1 LGERTRCQI
10 VSTGVVVSAPSLQD
24 LLNFVLYGD
33 PTEVLAFGIS
43 LLLASIAVKYAADV
57 AEKILALVGFLVIVI
72 AILRLAG
79 IPIIVP
85 VG

>member
-1 LGERTRCQI
+1 MGERTRCQS

>member
-1 LGERTRCQI
+1 MGERTRCQS

-79 IPIIVP
+79 IPIIMP
-85 VG
+85 VS

>member
-1 LGERTRCQI
+1 M
-10 VSTGVVVSAPSLQD
+10 STGVVVSAPSLQD

-43 LLLASIAVKYAADV
+43 LLLASIAVKYATDV
-57 AEKILALVGFLVIVI
+57 TEKILALVGFLVIVI

>member
-1 LGERTRCQI
+1 

-24 LLNFVLYGD
+24 LLNLVLYGD

-43 LLLASIAVKYAADV
+43 LLLASMAVKYAADV

-79 IPIIVP
+79 IPIIMP

>member
-1 LGERTRCQI
+1 M
-10 VSTGVVVSAPSLQD
+10 STGVVVSAPSLQD